1 MEFSELIKDR
11 YSVRKYSKNPVE
23 PEKLQAVLEAG
34 RIAPTAGNRQPQRI
48 LVVDTPDGLQKTKEC
63 TTCSFDAP
71 IVLLVCYDTTVE
83 NNNHIGDHRAYGQ
96 VDASIVMTHMMLA
109 AWNVGLG
116 NVWVGLFKP
125 ELLKQHFNIPD
136 DYRIVSLMPIGY
148 AADEAVPSKMHDD
161 RFSITHT
168 VFHSHF

>member
-1 MEFSELIKDR
+1 MEFSELIQDR
-11 YSVRKYSKNPVE
+11 FSVRKYSKRPVE
-23 PEKLQAVLEAG
+23 PEKLQTVLEAG

-48 LVVDTPDGLQKTKEC
+48 LVVDTPDGLKKMKEC

-71 IVLLVCYDTTVE
+71 VVLLVCYDTSVE
-83 NNNHIGDHRAYGQ
+83 NNNHLGDHRAYGQ

-125 ELLKQHFNIPD
+125 ELLKQYFNIPD
-136 DYRIVSLMPIGY
+136 DYQIVSLMPIGY
-148 AADEAVPSKMHDD
+148 AADEAVPSKMHNDKLP
-161 RFSITHT
+161 IIHT
-168 VFHSHF
+168 VFHNRF

>member
-1 MEFSELIKDR
+1 MEFSELIQNR
-11 YSVRKYSKNPVE
+11 YSVRKYSKKPVE
-23 PEKLQAVLEAG
+23 PEKLQIVLEAG

-48 LVVDTPDGLQKTKEC
+48 LVVDTLEGLQKMKEC

-71 IVLLVCYDTTVE
+71 VVLLVCYDTTVE
-83 NNNHIGDHRAYGQ
+83 NNNHLGDHRAYGQ
-96 VDASIVMTHMMLA
+96 VDASIVITHMMLA

-125 ELLKQHFNIPD
+125 ELLKQYFNIPD

-148 AADEAVPSKMHDD
+148 AADEAAPGKMHGEK
-161 RFSITHT
+161 FPIAHT
-168 VFHSHF
+168 VFHNHF

>member
-1 MEFSELIKDR
+1 MEFSELIEER
-11 YSVRKYSKNPVE
+11 FSVRKYSQKPVE

-48 LVVDTPDGLQKTKEC
+48 LVVDTPEGLRKMKEC

-71 IVLLVCYDTTVE
+71 VVLLVCYDTKVE
-83 NNNHIGDHRAYGQ
+83 NNNHLGDHRPYGQ

-109 AWNVGLG
+109 AWDAGLG

-125 ELLKQHFNIPD
+125 ELLEQYFSIPE

-148 AADEAVPSKMHDD
+148 AAEDAVPAKMHGDK
-161 RFSITHT
+161 FSLAHT
-168 VFHSHF
+168 VFHDHF

>member
-1 MEFSELIKDR
+1 MEFSELIQDR
-11 YSVRKYSKNPVE
+11 YSVRKYSKKPVE

-48 LVVDTPDGLQKTKEC
+48 LVVDTPEGLQKMKKC

-71 IVLLVCYDTTVE
+71 VVLLVCYDTTAE
-83 NNNHIGDHRAYGQ
+83 NNNHLGDHRTYGQ

-125 ELLKQHFNIPD
+125 ELLKQYFNIPD

-148 AADEAVPSKMHDD
+148 AADEAEPGKMHGDK
-161 RFSITHT
+161 FSITHT